1 MSASSLTFLGFA
13 IIAALLHAAWS
24 NTVWRKLLMLAANLA
39 FVLSFTTSAKAL
51 MPLACFLV
59 LGYVAVCAARFQTK
73 GLSESLYVLGT
84 LAIFCWLKKYWFL
97 SFVPFLP
104 FVYLTVGLSYTFFR
118 VMGMIVDAR
127 SDERIAKV
135 GPVSFFNFAM
145 NFPTMIAGP
154 IDRYEE
160 FSDPPTELT
169 QAHVAVAFERIAL
182 GFFKV
187 LVLST
192 FVSRWQT
199 GATAAL
205 MEQGTQG
212 RLIAHAA
219 ASFGLYPIF
228 LYFNFSGYT
237 DIVLGIGKLFGK
249 TYPENFNAPFSSYNF
264 LDFWSRWHMS
274 LSFWLRD
281 YVYTPLL
288 KLLMQVNLP
297 RSIDPY
303 LGVACY
309 FVTFFLI
316 GIWHGSTAIFAVYGL
331 LLGLGVSVNKAYQ
344 IVITKRL
351 GKKRYKELSAN
362 LAYRFVCRGLTYT
375 WYSFCMIC
383 FWNTGLVARHYV
395 HLLGFADMAAAF
407 VALLMVVTVAL
418 NLFEEAIQLREF
430 ATAER
435 LGEYAPYL
443 RSIAVALMIFACIAN
458 AVVTQKI
465 NADIIY
471 QAF

>member
-1 MSASSLTFLGFA
+1 
-13 IIAALLHAAWS
+13 
-24 NTVWRKLLMLAANLA
+24 
-39 FVLSFTTSAKAL
+39 
-51 MPLACFLV
+51 MPLAFFLA
-59 LGYVAVCAARFQTK
+59 LSYVAVCSARFNTK
-73 GLSESLYVLGT
+73 GFSESLYVLGT
-84 LAIFCWLKKYWFL
+84 LIIFCWLKKYWFL
-97 SFVPFLP
+97 SFVHFLP

-127 SDERIAKV
+127 SDVRIARV
-135 GPVSFFNFAM
+135 GPVSFLNFAI

-154 IDRYEE
+154 IDRYQE
-160 FSDPPTELT
+160 FSEPSAELT
-169 QAHVAVAFERIAL
+169 LAHLAIAFERIVL

-187 LVLST
+187 LVIST

-199 GATAAL
+199 GETAAL
-205 MEQGTQG
+205 MKQGTQG
-212 RLIAHAA
+212 HLIGHAV
-219 ASFGLYPIF
+219 ASFGLYPVF

-237 DIVLGIGKLFGK
+237 DIVLGIGKLFGM

-288 KLLMQVNLP
+288 KLLMQANLP
-297 RSIDPY
+297 RSFDPY
-303 LGVACY
+303 LGVVCY

-316 GIWHGSTAIFAVYGL
+316 GIWHGSTVIFAVYGL

-344 IVITKRL
+344 IVIAKRL

-362 LAYRFVCRGLTYT
+362 IMYRFVCRGLTYT

-383 FWNTGLVARHYV
+383 FWNSSVVARQYLY
-395 HLLGFADMAAAF
+395 LLGSAGM
-407 VALLMVVTVAL
+407 VAVFFSLLLIVTVAL
-418 NLFEEAIQLREF
+418 NLFEETYKLGGGVSTDRM
-430 ATAER
+430 
-435 LGEYAPYL
+435 GEYAPYV
-443 RSIAVALMIFACIAN
+443 RSMAVALMIFACIAN
-458 AVVTQKI
+458 AVVTQQI

>member
-1 MSASSLTFLGFA
+1 
-13 IIAALLHAAWS
+13 
-24 NTVWRKLLMLAANLA
+24 
-39 FVLSFTTSAKAL
+39 
-51 MPLACFLV
+51 
-59 LGYVAVCAARFQTK
+59 
-73 GLSESLYVLGT
+73 
-84 LAIFCWLKKYWFL
+84 
-97 SFVPFLP
+97 
-104 FVYLTVGLSYTFFR
+104 
-118 VMGMIVDAR
+118 
-127 SDERIAKV
+127 
-135 GPVSFFNFAM
+135 
-145 NFPTMIAGP
+145 
-154 IDRYEE
+154 
-160 FSDPPTELT
+160 
-169 QAHVAVAFERIAL
+169 
-182 GFFKV
+182 
-187 LVLST
+187 
-192 FVSRWQT
+192 
-199 GATAAL
+199 

-212 RLIAHAA
+212 HVISRAV

-249 TYPENFNAPFSSYNF
+249 TYPDNFNAPFSSYNF

-288 KLLMQVNLP
+288 KLLMQANLS
-297 RSIDPY
+297 RSVDPY
-303 LGVACY
+303 LGVVCY

-344 IVITKRL
+344 IIITKRF

-362 LAYRFVCRGLTYT
+362 LLYRFVCRGLTYT

-383 FWNTGLVARHYV
+383 FWNSSLVARHYL
-395 HLLGFADMAAAF
+395 HLLGLVGMLATFL
-407 VALLMVVTVAL
+407 ALLMVVTVVL
-418 NLFEEAIQLREF
+418 NLFEEALKLREF
-430 ATAER
+430 VSPER
-435 LGEYAPYL
+435 LGEYAPYA
-443 RSIAVALMIFACIAN
+443 RSIVIALMIFGCIAN

>member
-1 MSASSLTFLGFA
+1 
-13 IIAALLHAAWS
+13 
-24 NTVWRKLLMLAANLA
+24 
-39 FVLSFTTSAKAL
+39 
-51 MPLACFLV
+51 
-59 LGYVAVCAARFQTK
+59 
-73 GLSESLYVLGT
+73 
-84 LAIFCWLKKYWFL
+84 
-97 SFVPFLP
+97 
-104 FVYLTVGLSYTFFR
+104 
-118 VMGMIVDAR
+118 
-127 SDERIAKV
+127 
-135 GPVSFFNFAM
+135 
-145 NFPTMIAGP
+145 MIAGP
-154 IDRYEE
+154 IDRYQE
-160 FSDPPTELT
+160 FSEPLAELT
-169 QAHVAVAFERIAL
+169 QAHAAFACERIAL

-192 FVSRWQT
+192 LISRWQS
-199 GATAAL
+199 GAAAAL
-205 MEQGTQG
+205 IEQGAQG
-212 RLIAHAA
+212 HAIVHA
-219 ASFGLYPIF
+219 VVSFGLYPIF

-288 KLLMQVNLP
+288 KRLMQANLS

-362 LAYRFVCRGLTYT
+362 IVYRFVCRGLTYT

-383 FWNTGLVARHYV
+383 FWNNSQVAKHYIQ
-395 HLLGFADMAAAF
+395 LLGFAGIIAAF
-407 VALLMVVTVAL
+407 TVLLLIVTVVL
-418 NLFEEAIQLREF
+418 NLFEEILKLRKF
-430 ATAER
+430 VSTER

-443 RSIAVALMIFACIAN
+443 RSIVVAIMIFGCIAN